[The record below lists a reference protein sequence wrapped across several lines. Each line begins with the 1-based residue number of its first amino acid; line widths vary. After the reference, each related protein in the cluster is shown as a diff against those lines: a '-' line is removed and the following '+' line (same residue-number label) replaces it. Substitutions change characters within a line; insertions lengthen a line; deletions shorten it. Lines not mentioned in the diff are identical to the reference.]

1 MRIIRLE
8 IEIISRNYTIQVL
21 RQAIGLD
28 RRSIKNIREFVDYVK
43 VLCNLKGK
51 YEIDIDGFS
60 LAPNDT
66 IEILKESSVYTYC
79 MVDLV

>member
-8 IEIISRNYTIQVL
+8 IEVVSRNYTIQVL
-21 RQAIGLD
+21 RQAVGLD
-28 RRSIKNIREFVDYVK
+28 RRITKRIREFVEYVK
-43 VLCNLKGK
+43 LLCNLKGD

-66 IEILKESSVYTYC
+66 IKILKESSVYTYH
-79 MVDLV
+79 MVYLV